1 MTPLQLT
8 ELRRTLPPFPQAA
21 SEVPGMAE
29 FCHYYGLDAFA
40 GQEGLQHSVGTV
52 PSGPFQLAVHFW
64 QNSAARGTLL
74 LLHGYFDHCGLYGK
88 MIEYGLSRGYN
99 VLIFDL
105 PGHGLST
112 GEAAVIDDFAAY
124 GKAVA
129 DVLAAVELPPQQ
141 PLWVMAQST
150 GCASLVEFARSQP
163 WPFSAA
169 VLLAPL
175 VRPTSWNRVRLGHTL
190 LHKFKDSLQRSF
202 NQNSSDPQFLAFVQ
216 QDPLQSR
223 QLSLRWLGAL
233 RRWLAA
239 LPVSDLGVGSV
250 LVVQGDNDGTVEWRY
265 NINVIVKLFPGSRVE
280 YLAGAGHQ
288 LANES
293 QALRERFLR
302 AVDDYLS
309 SVDMGENTNV
319 VSGMDS
325 NPPS

>member
-8 ELRRTLPPFPQAA
+8 ELRSSLPPFPQAA

-29 FCHYYGLDAFA
+29 FCQYYGLDTFT
-40 GQEGLQHSVGTV
+40 GQEDLQHSVGTV
-52 PSGPFQLAVHFW
+52 SSGPFQLAVHFW
-64 QNSAARGTLL
+64 QHSAARGTLL

-124 GKAVA
+124 GQAVA
-129 DVLAAVELPPQQ
+129 DVLAAVELPAKQ

-150 GCASLVEFARSQP
+150 GSASLVEFARSQP

-175 VRPTSWNRVRLGHTL
+175 VRPMSWTRVRLGHTL
-190 LHKFKDSLQRSF
+190 LHKFKDSMQRTF
-202 NQNSSDPQFLAFVQ
+202 NQNSSDPQFLAFLQ
-216 QDPLQSR
+216 QDPLQCR
-223 QLSLRWLGAL
+223 QLSLRWVGAL

-239 LPVSDLGVGSV
+239 LPESDLGVGPV
-250 LVVQGDNDGTVEWRY
+250 LVVQGDSDGTVEWRY

-293 QALRERFLR
+293 QALRDKYLA

-309 SVDMGENTNV
+309 ANFMRESQANAV
-319 VSGMDS
+319 
-325 NPPS
+325 PQPLK